1 MFAIITTIH
10 RYCIG
15 MSSSQRNSLFADTP
29 KRSND
34 QLFAVLDP
42 RSIFPGSLVSLLP
55 WSRTTSRHDVEIVT
69 TIPDKRPINM
79 FKGSTVY
86 RLLLALSLLTAE
98 LGVLS
103 GSTRWSHSRDVLYV
117 TFDLLCIW
125 TSYPKNKITV
135 ISLLFVRKYVCFNS
149 SKGIYE

>member
-1 MFAIITTIH
+1 MFAIITIH

-79 FKGSTVY
+79 FKGRTVY

-103 GSTRWSHSRDVLYV
+103 GSTSYMARWSNSRDALYL
-117 TFDLLCIW
+117 TFDLLYIL
-125 TSYPKNKITV
+125 TSYV
-135 ISLLFVRKYVCFNS
+135 VWLFFGYSV
-149 SKGIYE
+149 